1 MNLLSLHP
9 CHLWASLNVCKYLQA
24 SFVLFCATSVVQIQL
39 FVNTYFI
46 WLVTYSSYCIVLIR
60 NFEKKLI
67 KYNFEF
73 DIKDNTSNKVRKKC
87 PCKSL

>member
-1 MNLLSLHP
+1 MNLWSLHS

-24 SFVLFCATSVVQIQL
+24 SFVFFCATSVVQIH
-39 FVNTYFI
+39 FVNTDFI
-46 WLVTYSSYCIVLIR
+46 WSVTYSSYCIVLIR

-67 KYNFEF
+67 KYTFEF